1 MEKVENLNKNT
12 SINISSSAEA
22 DINERTQHESPKEKT
37 AGTIEFI
44 TPSSENA
51 KDLAELEAICF
62 PPNEA
67 CSPEMVEKRLRSM
80 PELWLCAKDSSNGK
94 TVGFICGYASSKE
107 RIVDEMFEDTA
118 LYEPEGKNIM
128 ILGVEVHPDYR
139 GKGIAAGLMEEYKV
153 RMKAMGKEK
162 LVLTCHDRLI
172 GFYERFG
179 FEDMGISGSKWGG
192 ETWYDMEL
200 VL

>member
-1 MEKVENLNKNT
+1 MNENIQNKK
-12 SINISSSAEA
+12 SHEA
-22 DINERTQHESPKEKT
+22 
-37 AGTIEFI
+37 TIYFI
-44 TPSSENA
+44 TPDKRDSRELS
-51 KDLAELEAICF
+51 ELEAICF

-67 CSPEMVEKRLRSM
+67 CSPEMVEKRLCAM
-80 PELWLCAKDSSNGK
+80 PELWLCARDSETGK

-107 RIVDEMFEDTA
+107 HITDEMFVDTA
-118 LYEPEGKNIM
+118 LYEPDGANIM

-139 GKGIAAGLMEEYKV
+139 GRGIAAALVEEYKSK
-153 RMKAMGKEK
+153 MKAMGKRK

-179 FEDMGISGSKWGG
+179 FKDMGLSGSKWGG
-192 ETWYDMEL
+192 ETWYDMEC